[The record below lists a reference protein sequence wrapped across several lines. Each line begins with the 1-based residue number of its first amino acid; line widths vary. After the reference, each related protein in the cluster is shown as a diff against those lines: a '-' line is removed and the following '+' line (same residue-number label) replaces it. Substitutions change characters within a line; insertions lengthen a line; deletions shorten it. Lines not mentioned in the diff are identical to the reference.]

1 VSANPHNA
9 IPVVRAML
17 ASDLDGVAAI
27 EASTY
32 LFPWSR
38 GIFSDCLMAGYPCFV
53 LAADECI
60 VGYAILSVAAA
71 EAHILN
77 LCVAEQFQHQGLGRQ
92 LLDHLLQLARS
103 LSVERIFLE
112 VRPSNTAAIQLYES
126 AGFSRM
132 GLRKEY
138 YRAINGREDALV
150 LALEFP
156 AR

>member
-1 VSANPHNA
+1 M
-9 IPVVRAML
+9 R
-17 ASDLDGVAAI
+17 ASDLDAVAAI

-32 LFPWSR
+32 MFPWSR
-38 GIFSDCLMAGYPCFV
+38 GIFSDCLMAGYPSFV
-53 LAADECI
+53 LDTGGDV

-77 LCVAEQFQHQGLGRQ
+77 LCVAEKSQRRGLGRQ
-92 LLDHLLQLARS
+92 LLQHLLQLARS
-103 LSVERIFLE
+103 LNVERLFLE
-112 VRPSNTAAIQLYES
+112 VRPSNAAAIRLYES
-126 AGFSRM
+126 SGFSRM
-132 GLRKEY
+132 GLRKDY